1 MKLEENRQMPT
12 YVCSVL
18 ENSID
23 DHQKEAI
30 AEAIARVHAE
40 ETGAPKFF
48 CQIVIEEKK
57 ATNRF
62 LGPSRASGQIWIR
75 GDIRGGRTE
84 GQRTRMMLRMM
95 DEVSRIT
102 GVKTEEIWVYVCNL
116 VPTDMV
122 EYGHVLPRPG
132 EETAWFDG
140 LPKSLQNH
148 MKELGT
154 TRDEF
159 TL

>member
-1 MKLEENRQMPT
+1 MPT

-18 ENSID
+18 ENSVD
-23 DHQKEAI
+23 ERQKDEI
-30 AEAIARVHAE
+30 AEAIARVHSE

-57 ATNRF
+57 PTNRY

-75 GDIRGGRTE
+75 GDIRAGRTE
-84 GQRTRMMLRMM
+84 GQRTQMMLRMM
-95 DEVSRIT
+95 AEVSRIT
-102 GVKTEEIWVYVCNL
+102 GVKKEEIWVVCNL
-116 VPTDMV
+116 APTDMV
-122 EYGHVLPRPG
+122 EYGHVLPKPG

-140 LPKSLQNH
+140 LPKSLQNR
-148 MKELGT
+148 MIELGT
-154 TRDEF
+154 TREKF

>member
-1 MKLEENRQMPT
+1 MPT

-18 ENSID
+18 GNSVTD
-23 DHQKEAI
+23 KQKHAI
-30 AEAIARVHAE
+30 AEAIARVHSE
-40 ETGAPKFF
+40 ETGAPNFF
-48 CQIVIEEKK
+48 CQIVIEDKK
-57 ATNRF
+57 PTDRF
-62 LGPSRASGQIWIR
+62 LGPSLASGQIWIR

-84 GQRTRMMLRMM
+84 GQRTKMMLRMM

-102 GVKTEEIWVYVCNL
+102 GVKKEEVWVYVCNL
-116 VPTDMV
+116 TPTDMV

-148 MKELGT
+148 MKQLGGT
-154 TRDEF
+154 TRENF

>member
-1 MKLEENRQMPT
+1 MPT

-18 ENSID
+18 ENSVD
-23 DHQKEAI
+23 ERQKDAV
-30 AEAIARVHAE
+30 AEAIARVHSE

-57 ATNRF
+57 PTDRY

-75 GDIRGGRTE
+75 GDIRAGRTE
-84 GQRTRMMLRMM
+84 RQRTQMMLRMM
-95 DEVSRIT
+95 EEVSRIT
-102 GVKTEEIWVYVCNL
+102 GVKKEEIWVYVCNL
-116 VPTDMV
+116 TPTDMV
-122 EYGHVLPRPG
+122 EYGHVLPKPG

-140 LPKSLQNH
+140 LPKSLQDR
-148 MKELGT
+148 MIELGT
-154 TRDEF
+154 TREKF